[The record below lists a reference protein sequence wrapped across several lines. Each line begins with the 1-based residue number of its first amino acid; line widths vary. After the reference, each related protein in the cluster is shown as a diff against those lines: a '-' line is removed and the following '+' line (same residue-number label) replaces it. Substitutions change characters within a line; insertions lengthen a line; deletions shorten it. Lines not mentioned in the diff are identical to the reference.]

1 MVRDYIKLNDGHN
14 KLSCWFELSYAS
26 FLTLPRVVMEDMPDE
41 WQGKMAD
48 LLNELD
54 ETYPNFP
61 NFKYRVQRVEGNRL
75 SKFPRWLLNYRHPDF
90 LELDKYKAK
99 SKGVIE

>member
-1 MVRDYIKLNDGHN
+1 MKKKTLKDVENEG

-26 FLTLPRVVMEDMPDE
+26 FLTLPRIAMEAMPPE

-54 ETYPNFP
+54 DTFPNFP
-61 NFKYRVQRVEGNRL
+61 SFKYRVQRVEGNKL
-75 SKFPRWLLNYRHPDF
+75 SKFPKWLLNYRYPNY
-90 LELDKYKAK
+90 EEIKKWKDK
-99 SKGVIE
+99 